1 MAGLGHRQEKIVV
14 RVRRHIERRQMIDEG
29 CQAAEVI
36 DEASGL
42 CLVDAETDTFPAR
55 DPANF
60 FNRARQGAGNTI
72 LYM

>member
-1 MAGLGHRQEKIVV
+1 
-14 RVRRHIERRQMIDEG
+14 MIDEG

-42 CLVDAETDTFPAR
+42 GLVNAETDAFPAR

-60 FNRARQGAGNTI
+60 FNPAK
-72 LYM
+72 

>member
-1 MAGLGHRQEKIVV
+1 
-14 RVRRHIERRQMIDEG
+14 MIDEG

-42 CLVDAETDTFPAR
+42 GLVNAETDTFPAR